1 MKGTEG
7 TNNNN
12 LNSHSP
18 MPRRNKKVA
27 LENSPDSEKF
37 DKCIKE
43 LNQYLRENNKN
54 ENELI
59 KIFSFFRDISKKSKY
74 QIRILET
81 THLVLMIKEILTN
94 PKSNIDLSTEANKI
108 IMNIAKSDNAQT
120 KLVTETCLTFN
131 CLFEIFLI
139 NLNTELST
147 TLLMTFYYLT
157 KSKEILLY
165 LVESSNDSN
174 DEDSKNI
181 INFNEQSEDKHAQV
195 SHLMSKLKLSTI
207 TRTFAEQILDDL
219 ISTNK
224 KILLEILENL
234 YGFNPNYISKD
245 AIEPLVRCL
254 GDKNNEVVI
263 NALKI
268 LLFFTKDKAFHNDLL
283 KANFIFRLVRTYKQ
297 GIDEMDVVIVKI
309 LYDLFDNKNLYEVLF
324 KNNVLL
330 MLSNY
335 LTNFEVEKNEKYEE
349 VIKNVFEIF
358 KLINKNTEEEN
369 NRGGHSNVQNPLIE
383 DENLQLLIF
392 KKVYSLAAYSKN
404 ESSLLSCLSL
414 LQIMLFKFS
423 STLLNSNDT
432 VKSIIELVP
441 PFFKN
446 KKIEIIKYSLSIFEI
461 ILNKKSSY
469 FQEIYVQSSNQTFSI
484 NH

>member
-309 LYDLFDNKNLYEVLF
+309 
-324 KNNVLL
+324 
-330 MLSNY
+330 
-335 LTNFEVEKNEKYEE
+335 
-349 VIKNVFEIF
+349 
-358 KLINKNTEEEN
+358 
-369 NRGGHSNVQNPLIE
+369 
-383 DENLQLLIF
+383 
-392 KKVYSLAAYSKN
+392 
-404 ESSLLSCLSL
+404 
-414 LQIMLFKFS
+414 
-423 STLLNSNDT
+423 
-432 VKSIIELVP
+432 
-441 PFFKN
+441 
-446 KKIEIIKYSLSIFEI
+446 
-461 ILNKKSSY
+461 
-469 FQEIYVQSSNQTFSI
+469 
-484 NH
+484 